1 MTKKNHISRICA
13 FLLLN
18 VTFFIYSLVS
28 IFSKLAAT
36 QDGINIRF
44 LLCYGMVLFLLML
57 YALLWQ
63 QNLKHLSLIVAYSN
77 KAITVIWGMV
87 WGAILFHEKIT
98 VFQIVGAAIIVVGVC
113 IMASQSEDAG

>member
-1 MTKKNHISRICA
+1 MIKKNNISRIYA

>member
-36 QDGINIRF
+36 QAGINIRF

>member
-87 WGAILFHEKIT
+87 WGATLFHEKIT

>member
-1 MTKKNHISRICA
+1 MIKKNNISRICA